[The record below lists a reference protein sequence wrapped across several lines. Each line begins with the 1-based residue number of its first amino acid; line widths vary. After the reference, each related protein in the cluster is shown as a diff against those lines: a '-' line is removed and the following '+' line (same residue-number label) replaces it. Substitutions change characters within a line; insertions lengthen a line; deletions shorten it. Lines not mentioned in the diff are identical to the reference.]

1 MAGAKRWMQGVARGI
16 KKRGT
21 KGVFKAAAQRAGMS
35 TRAYAEKKK
44 HASGKVGA
52 RARLA
57 LAFMHAR
64 HGGK

>member
-1 MAGAKRWMQGVARGI
+1 MATEKWMGEVSAGI

-44 HASGKVGA
+44 HASGKTGA

-57 LAFMHAR
+57 LAFMSAR
-64 HGGK
+64 HG

>member
-1 MAGAKRWMQGVARGI
+1 MAEKWMSHVSEGI
-16 KKRGT
+16 EKRGT

-44 HASGKVGA
+44 HASGKTGH

-57 LAFMHAR
+57 LVYMGAKK
-64 HGGK
+64 G

>member
-1 MAGAKRWMQGVARGI
+1 MAEKWMQHVSSGI

-21 KGVFKAAAQRAGMS
+21 EGVFKAAAQRAGMS